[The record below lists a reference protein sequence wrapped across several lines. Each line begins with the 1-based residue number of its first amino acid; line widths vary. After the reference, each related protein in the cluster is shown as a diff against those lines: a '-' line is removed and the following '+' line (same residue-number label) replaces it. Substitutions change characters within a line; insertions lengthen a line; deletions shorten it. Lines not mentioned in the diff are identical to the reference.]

1 MRTDDMDLETMR
13 YVVEKCHSSRDVWW
27 FIRQYNE
34 TYFRELIQTFE
45 SRASEHTMLRSEA
58 PWFPRFIR
66 ICKNMLKG
74 RMNPEEYDYK
84 PMEQITQCDSM
95 RRVLTIVK
103 AYNNEDFEDWIHCL
117 AESAKKTAS
126 R

>member
-1 MRTDDMDLETMR
+1 
-13 YVVEKCHSSRDVWW
+13 
-27 FIRQYNE
+27 
-34 TYFRELIQTFE
+34 
-45 SRASEHTMLRSEA
+45 MLRSEA
-58 PWFPRFIR
+58 LWFPRFIR
-66 ICKNMLKG
+66 ICENLLKR

-95 RRVLTIVK
+95 RRVYDIVK

-117 AESAKKTAS
+117 AESAQKTTS

>member
-1 MRTDDMDLETMR
+1 
-13 YVVEKCHSSRDVWW
+13 
-27 FIRQYNE
+27 
-34 TYFRELIQTFE
+34 
-45 SRASEHTMLRSEA
+45 MLRSEA
-58 PWFPRFIR
+58 LWFPRFIR
-66 ICKNMLKG
+66 ICENLLKR

-117 AESAKKTAS
+117 EEVAKKTAS